1 SREGSIVS
9 THMSSESEPQE
20 PANGSGSVKSDS
32 NREQSTHRLRN
43 VFRKRIQEQ
52 ETRLHEMAQSVM
64 ASFRRTLPYAL
75 LLVAKVHLD
84 NIESGAGHI
93 NDSDIARSYL
103 DLADAVQFLETHQTL
118 FTSADYVSLVKGMMH
133 TKP

>member
-1 SREGSIVS
+1 
-9 THMSSESEPQE
+9 
-20 PANGSGSVKSDS
+20 
-32 NREQSTHRLRN
+32 
-43 VFRKRIQEQ
+43 
-52 ETRLHEMAQSVM
+52 MAQSVM

-93 NDSDIARSYL
+93 NENDIARSYL